1 MENSKNRLFM
11 VGTKRES
18 IGPNDHGERGQRQ
31 SQQRGILILGYNRQ
45 GEGGQAWFG
54 SGSRPGEGSDDD

>member
-1 MENSKNRLFM
+1 M